1 MNNIIQIDAILQ
13 NHITAAVQ
21 KAKEI
26 EILTAAVQKA
36 KEIEILTEQDLTTS
50 TDIVKFIKEKA
61 KQVETQRKN
70 FVDPINASVKNINA
84 QFKALSEPLDEAEK
98 ILKSKILD
106 FQRKLEAEKRAIEEA
121 KRKEV
126 EEMARKAAEQ
136 QVESGEITQQQAE
149 IFNKQLDF
157 AMQKPIEIEKIRGS
171 ATGAVSSIAKRWTY
185 KVVDI
190 QKLANARPDLVEEI
204 SSLIRKEIAAG
215 VRNIDGLE
223 IYQEETVS
231 IR

>member
-1 MNNIIQIDAILQ
+1 MTNIIQIDEKLQ
-13 NHITAAVQ
+13 SHITMAVQ
-21 KAKEI
+21 RAKELV
-26 EILTAAVQKA
+26 ILN
-36 KEIEILTEQDLTTS
+36 EQDLTTS

-61 KQVETQRKN
+61 KQVEAQRKN

-98 ILKSKILD
+98 LLKGKILD

-126 EEMARKAAEQ
+126 EEMARQAAEAQ
-136 QVESGEITQQQAE
+136 KQAGEITEQQAE
-149 IFNKQLDF
+149 IFNRQLDI
-157 AMQKPIEIEKIRGS
+157 AMQKPVEIEKVRGS
-171 ATGAVSSIAKRWTY
+171 ATGAVSSITKRWTF

-190 QKLANARPDLVEEI
+190 QALAASRPDLVEVISVNVRREI
-204 SSLIRKEIAAG
+204 QNGVREIA
-215 VRNIDGLE
+215 GLE
-223 IYQEETVS
+223 IYQEESLS